1 MPTPAAP
8 APDLTPALDQLL
20 AEGLLWRGREE
31 DRRAYNTLLRWRE
44 QAAPQLHAK
53 GWVLVHHESLQTFQ
67 AIQRKGKHHRHLNR
81 STTLCILALRLLRL
95 ETPAGL
101 TQYPV
106 ISLDTLARRCADLG
120 FQPDLSLVLPDLVML
135 KLIRPAGNTPL
146 RPTQPEQLLELLPTL
161 EVAVPAS
168 GIDTLARTLATP
180 QPTTPEPTA

>member
-1 MPTPAAP
+1 MPTLAPA

-67 AIQRKGKHHRHLNR
+67 AVHRKGKHHRHLSR
-81 STTLCILALRLLRL
+81 SATLCVLALRLLRL

-120 FQPDLSLVLPDLVML
+120 FQPDLSLVLPDLVTL
-135 KLIRPAGNTPL
+135 KLIRPAGDAAL

-161 EVAVPAS
+161 DIAVPAS
-168 GIDTLARTLATP
+168 AIDTLAHSLVAP
-180 QPTTPEPTA
+180 QPTSPEPMA